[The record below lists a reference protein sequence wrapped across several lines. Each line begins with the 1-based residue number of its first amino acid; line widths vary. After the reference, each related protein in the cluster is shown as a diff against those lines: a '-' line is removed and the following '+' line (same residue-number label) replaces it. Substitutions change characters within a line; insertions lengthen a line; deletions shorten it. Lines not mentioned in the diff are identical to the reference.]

1 MVSLAQFQRGF
12 AQFLDNE
19 IVSHMTGWQKWTF
32 GALGG
37 LAISR
42 TTNLFGELKKNPI
55 VAMLGVIR
63 EDDMIDIDTLYR
75 EFKRQAQMSPATF
88 AVPGIGTLTLRE
100 DDVDK
105 LYSYIIN
112 A

>member
-1 MVSLAQFQRGF
+1 MVNYAQVQQGF

-19 IVSHMTGWQKWTF
+19 IVSHLTGWQRWTL

-37 LAISR
+37 MAIAR

-63 EDDMIDIDTLYR
+63 DDDMIDIDALYR

-100 DDVDK
+100 EDVDK

>member
-1 MVSLAQFQRGF
+1 MVSFGQVQQGF

-19 IVSHMTGWQKWTF
+19 IVSHLTGWQRWTL

-37 LAISR
+37 MAIAR
-42 TTNLFGELKKNPI
+42 TTNLFGDLKKNPV

-63 EDDMIDIDTLYR
+63 EDDMIDIDALYA
-75 EFKRQAQMSPATF
+75 EFKRQAQKSPATF
-88 AVPGIGTLTLRE
+88 SLPGVGVITLRE

-105 LYSYIIN
+105 LYTYIIN

>member
-1 MVSLAQFQRGF
+1 MVSLAQFQKGF
-12 AQFLDNE
+12 ALFLDNE

-37 LAISR
+37 LAIAR
-42 TTNLFGELKKNPI
+42 TTDLFGELKKSPV

-63 EDDMIDIDTLYR
+63 PDDMIDIDALYR
-75 EFKRQAQMSPATF
+75 EFKRQAQISPATF

-105 LYSYIIN
+105 LYTYIVN

>member
-1 MVSLAQFQRGF
+1 MVNLGQVQQGF
-12 AQFLDNE
+12 AQFIDNE
-19 IVSHMTGWQKWTF
+19 IVSHMTGWQRWTV
-32 GALGG
+32 GAVSG

-42 TTNLFGELKKNPI
+42 LSGTFADLKKSPL

-63 EDDMIDIDTLYR
+63 DDDMIDIDTLYK

-88 AVPGIGTLTLRE
+88 VVPGIGTLTLRE